1 VFHLYI
7 SEDSL
12 PYTQLSG
19 GAQNYRTW
27 FYFNVTGV
35 PEGETVTFSIRNMNN
50 QGRLFK
56 MGLKPVYKVV
66 PDIQAEWQRIPTS
79 VEYDYLDDCGP
90 FYITFTHDFKYEDQQ
105 ITYFAFTYPF
115 SFEEI

>member
-1 VFHLYI
+1 LYI

-35 PEGETVTFSIRNMNN
+35 PEGETVTYSIRNMNN
-50 QGRLFK
+50 
-56 MGLKPVYKVV
+56 
-66 PDIQAEWQRIPTS
+66 
-79 VEYDYLDDCGP
+79 
-90 FYITFTHDFKYEDQQ
+90 
-105 ITYFAFTYPF
+105 
-115 SFEEI
+115 

>member
-1 VFHLYI
+1 MYI

-12 PYTQLSG
+12 PYTPLQG

-27 FYFNVTGV
+27 FYYSVSGV
-35 PEGETVTFSIRNMNN
+35 PPGETITFSIRNMNN
-50 QGRLFK
+50 QGKLYK

-66 PDIQAEWQRIPTS
+66 PSEQTEWQRIPNN
-79 VEYDYLDDCGP
+79 VEYDYIEEGGP
-90 FYITFTHDFKYEDQQ
+90 FYITFNHEFKYAESCL
-105 ITYFAFTYPF
+105 TFFAFTYPF